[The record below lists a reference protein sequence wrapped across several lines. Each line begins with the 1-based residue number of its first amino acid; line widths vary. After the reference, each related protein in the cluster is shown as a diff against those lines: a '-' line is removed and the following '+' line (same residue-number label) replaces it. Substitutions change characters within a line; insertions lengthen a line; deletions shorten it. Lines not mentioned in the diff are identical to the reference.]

1 MPLSSRLFK
10 KMWVFF
16 FFHHLTLQPLRSLFL
31 SPSLSLSPPHTTPSV
46 AFSLA
51 RSLAPSLLLT
61 TCLAHSSSAR
71 WNNTPSHTKA
81 SSADSLKGPAPTLL
95 QQLSVEHMTK
105 REGVAPESRS
115 RNEMAGI
122 SSLGWRKMRTS
133 CAAGG

>member
-10 KMWVFF
+10 KMCFF
-16 FFHHLTLQPLRSLFL
+16 SSFTILLCNLYALSLFL
-31 SPSLSLSPPHTTPSV
+31 SLSLSPPHTAPSV

-115 RNEMAGI
+115 RNEMASI